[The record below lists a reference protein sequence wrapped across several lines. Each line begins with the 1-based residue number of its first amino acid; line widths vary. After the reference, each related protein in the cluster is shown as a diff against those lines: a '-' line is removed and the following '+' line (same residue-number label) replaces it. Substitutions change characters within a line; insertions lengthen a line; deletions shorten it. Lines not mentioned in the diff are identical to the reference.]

1 MTLIKE
7 SVDVCSLQL
16 HRLTILIILD
26 LLHFIHLKQQQQQ
39 KNQFCALG
47 QGNLSFLN
55 ECSHKVIIFQKF
67 GHF

>member
-26 LLHFIHLKQQQQQ
+26 LLHFIHLKQQKNKKTTTTKKK

-47 QGNLSFLN
+47 QGNLSFFFFFF
-55 ECSHKVIIFQKF
+55 KWM
-67 GHF
+67 

>member
-26 LLHFIHLKQQQQQ
+26 LLHFIHLKQQKKQKNNNEK

-47 QGNLSFLN
+47 QGNLSFFFFFF
-55 ECSHKVIIFQKF
+55 KWM
-67 GHF
+67 

>member
-26 LLHFIHLKQQQQQ
+26 LLHFIHLKQQKKKKNPTQQQQQQQ

-47 QGNLSFLN
+47 QGNLSF
-55 ECSHKVIIFQKF
+55 F
-67 GHF
+67 

>member
-26 LLHFIHLKQQQQQ
+26 LLHFIHLKQQQN
-39 KNQFCALG
+39 KKTTTKKKISSVLWARVT
-47 QGNLSFLN
+47 SF
-55 ECSHKVIIFQKF
+55 FF
-67 GHF
+67 FF